1 MVFNIAAISFES
13 VKIHIFFT
21 KHKFFNLLVHFLRNL
36 KRILY
41 LCNSLFVVMYSENK
55 TTRRRLAGS
64 YLISLMSIMLVLLVL
79 GMFASLL
86 FYANELSDYI
96 RENIGFEIVIKK
108 VSRNPKY
115 LNFNKNSINMI
126 L

>member
-1 MVFNIAAISFES
+1 
-13 VKIHIFFT
+13 
-21 KHKFFNLLVHFLRNL
+21 
-36 KRILY
+36 
-41 LCNSLFVVMYSENK
+41 MYSENK

>member
-1 MVFNIAAISFES
+1 
-13 VKIHIFFT
+13 
-21 KHKFFNLLVHFLRNL
+21 
-36 KRILY
+36 
-41 LCNSLFVVMYSENK
+41 
-55 TTRRRLAGS
+55 
-64 YLISLMSIMLVLLVL
+64 
-79 GMFASLL
+79 MFASLL